1 MKKMFYFLFCLLTVL
16 TFSSCSDD
24 DDDAYKVYPIQIQ
37 LAYPENAGVE
47 PSADV
52 TVSLKNT
59 ASGTEFTAATDA
71 AGLAKFEVPEGLY
84 EASATDKRVVSSKVL
99 LFNGLSSNVA
109 VNGMSSTFK
118 LNLEVSMG
126 GSIVI
131 KELYVGGC
139 PKDDGS
145 GRFGMDQYVVLYNN
159 SSETLDLSNFAFAMV
174 NPFNATG
181 SNKDYVDGKLFYA
194 ADKVI
199 PAGVAV
205 WYFDSNVKLEGGK
218 ELVVAINGAV
228 NHTTTYSQSVDLS
241 NSEYYCFY
249 DPEDFNKETY
259 YPSPSEMINPSHYL
273 KAYKYGLGTAWPLSQ
288 ISPAFFI
295 FSPEGTELEA
305 FVKDPATTNN
315 YGGNANMG
323 RKMVPEAWIVD
334 GIEVFKEGADNNM
347 KRLTPSVDAGY
358 VNMTNGLGYSLYRN
372 VDKEATEALEANKGK
387 LVYNYAL
394 GVGQTTDPS
403 GIDAEASLK
412 NGARIIY
419 MDTNNSTNDFHQRSK
434 ASLRN

>member
-1 MKKMFYFLFCLLTVL
+1 MKKMFYFLFCLMTVL

-24 DDDAYKVYPIQIQ
+24 DEEYKVYPVQIQ
-37 LAYPENAGVE
+37 LVYPETAGII

-52 TVSLKNT
+52 TVALKNT
-59 ASGTEFTAATDA
+59 ASGTEFTAVTNE

-84 EASATDKRVVSSKVL
+84 EASATDKRVVSAKVL

-109 VNGMSSTFK
+109 VSAQSSTYN

-145 GRFGMDQYVVLYNN
+145 GRFAMDQYVILYNN
-159 SSETLDLSNFAFAMV
+159 SSETLDISDFVFAMV
-174 NPFNATG
+174 NPFNAVG
-181 SNKDYVDGKLFYA
+181 SNRDYIDGKLFYA

-199 PAGVAV
+199 PAGVSV
-205 WYFDSNVKLEGGK
+205 WYFNSGVKLESGK
-218 ELVVAINGAV
+218 ELVVSITGAIN
-228 NHTTTYSQSVDLS
+228 HTATYSQSVDLS
-241 NSEYYCFY
+241 KSEYYCFY
-249 DPEDFNKETY
+249 DTEDFNHAKY
-259 YPSPSEMINPSHYL
+259 YPSPSENIDPKHYL
-273 KAYKYGLGTAWPLSQ
+273 KTYKYGLGTAWPLSQ

-295 FSPEGTELEA
+295 FRPEGTSLEA
-305 FVKDPATTNN
+305 FVNDPATTNY

-334 GIEVFKEGADNNM
+334 GIEVFKEGAKDNL
-347 KRLTPSVDAGY
+347 KRLTPSIDAGY
-358 VNMTNGLGYSLYRN
+358 VNMTNGLGYTLYRN

-387 LVYNYAL
+387 LVYSYAL
-394 GVGQTTDPS
+394 GVGESTDPS
-403 GIDAEASLK
+403 GIDAEASMK
-412 NGARIIY
+412 QGARIIY
-419 MDTNNSTNDFHQRSK
+419 KDTNNSTNDFHQRSK